1 MQHRLSGYGVEL
13 RSVAQSDIE
22 TLREWRNRE
31 DIRSMMKSTTYIT
44 EDQQQAW
51 FESLEDATHV
61 RHFVISYKGEDIGS
75 STLTGLSFVSG
86 FTDDLENAEEIEPG
100 LYIGHENYRNNIL
113 AFAPSLVICDYCF
126 DELQVKKLRATVN
139 ASNKQAL
146 SYNQKLGYTEESR
159 FFTAS
164 SEEGE
169 AELVTGTSSTDTAIS
184 SNKDNTQNKQEW
196 VAMTLHRKDY
206 VEATKQI
213 KDFLSRRKSSRNNSR
228 DTDSRDSNS
237 TDINYRNNE

>member
-22 TLREWRNRE
+22 TLRQWRNRE
-31 DIRSMMKSTTYIT
+31 DIRSMMKSTSYIT
-44 EDQQQAW
+44 EQQQQAW

-61 RHFVISYKGEDIGS
+61 RHFVIRYKGEDIGS
-75 STLTGLSFVSG
+75 ATLTGLSFVSG

-126 DELQVKKLRATVN
+126 DELQVKKLTATVN

-146 SYNQKLGYTEESR
+146 SYNQKLGYIEESR
-159 FFTAS
+159 FFTELS
-164 SEEGE
+164 DEDEGDDS
-169 AELVTGTSSTDTAIS
+169 GTSSDGENSAT
-184 SNKDNTQNKQEW
+184 KQEW
-196 VAMTLHRKDY
+196 VSMTLQRKDY
-206 VEATKQI
+206 VEATKQMR
-213 KDFLSRRKSSRNNSR
+213 DFLSRRNSSRNNSR
-228 DTDSRDSNS
+228 NC
-237 TDINYRNNE
+237 E